1 MDAKH
6 FVEQTIKKLKKKI
19 EKQESFIKEDIKPKS
34 KLLEVLNKKLDQMK
48 DELKIFEA
56 IQAKLNMEL

>member
-34 KLLEVLNKKLDQMK
+34 KFLEVLNKKLDQMK